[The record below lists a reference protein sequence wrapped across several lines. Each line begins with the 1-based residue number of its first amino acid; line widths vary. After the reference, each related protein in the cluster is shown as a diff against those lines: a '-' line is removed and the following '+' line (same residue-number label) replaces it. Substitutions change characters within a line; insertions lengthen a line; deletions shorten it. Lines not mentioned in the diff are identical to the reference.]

1 MKIDFRLDKIEFEN
15 YKNYSNKQ
23 VLDLTTERR
32 FQEKTTERKEWLVTK
47 KSKYKKITGIWG
59 RNASGKS
66 SIIEVV
72 ELWKTILVMMNF
84 SYEEVAKSGIPE
96 KIFSSHL
103 YLIDKYK
110 RKYNSEKFADYS
122 QFNDKN
128 KPISISLFFSI
139 KDLSFK
145 HTIEQQYNTGKFAHV
160 PPNKIVNSERL
171 SFLKAD
177 GTYEDVWVSG
187 KNGYRLYD
195 LVRVFSY
202 LNNKDKFQSGEQ
214 LAYENFIKDKID
226 ANYLAFTPKQQNN
239 FIDTWTILMSFLD
252 SFNIMDQTYDPSEE
266 KIMKRTLDFSFEGLD
281 SINFHLTSIYQY
293 TQKTPEE
300 IKKIL
305 LSFVNC
311 CDQNVKEV
319 LVNFVESEGNR
330 FQANF
335 IGIVTRNGITN
346 FPEELSIGT
355 ITFIDI
361 MLKILSAEIFA
372 KNSIKYFFID
382 ELGLNWHTN
391 LTKKFL
397 DKISDGSFGENVFV
411 VFTSHDA
418 NIGDFLPTDSIYI
431 INNENNLK
439 RVSNLENKD
448 NSAKRKNE
456 KFSYNYLNYIFDYY
470 STAPDLD
477 NFDDLDEIF
486 NEIRK

>member
-15 YKNYSNKQ
+15 YKKYSNKQ

-266 KIMKRTLDFSFEGLD
+266 KIMKRTLDFSFEGMD

-456 KFSYNYLNYIFDYY
+456 KFSYNYLNYILDYY

>member
-15 YKNYSNKQ
+15 YKKYSNKQ

-456 KFSYNYLNYIFDYY
+456 KFSYNYLNYILDYY